1 VAVPPQP
8 ELTSFGRLSGE
19 ALRALFAARGELARL
34 GGDALLPEH
43 LLLALLRPQSGS
55 AHQALLRLG
64 ASVEAIRADLESRVP
79 RSQATSD
86 PGDLPLSPAVLALL
100 ENAQAGQGQITSREL
115 LASLVAAGS
124 GLGAEAL
131 RAHGLTAEAIRGA

>member
-1 VAVPPQP
+1 MPAQP

-19 ALRALFAARGELARL
+19 ALRTLFAARGELARL
-34 GGDALLPEH
+34 GGDALAPEH

-55 AHQALLRLG
+55 AHQALERLG
-64 ASVEAIRADLESRVP
+64 VPVEAIRADVESRVP
-79 RSQATSD
+79 RSQATAD
-86 PGDLPLSPAVLALL
+86 AGDLPLSPDVLALL
-100 ENAQAGQGQITSREL
+100 EDAHAGQGQITSREL

-124 GLGAEAL
+124 GPGAEVL